1 MVLSASLFR
10 LPHARAWV
18 AFILCLVGLMSM
30 GTASAQTRPVISGT
44 PAPTEVGKPFSF
56 TPTVYNPSNIKLTFS
71 MWNPPSWMSQDPA
84 TGRIYGTPTTTG
96 YWGNV
101 LINATGYYS
110 DRILGPSFVIE
121 VVPATA
127 ANRAPTISGTPPA
140 SVALRNVYQFTP
152 TASDADGDTLTFSI
166 SNKPSWASFNASTG
180 RLRGTP
186 GASGTFSGIVIR
198 VSDGKATT
206 SLPAFSITVGSTA
219 NRAPTISGSP
229 TTAVSVNTAYSF
241 QPTASD
247 ADGDTLGFSI
257 ANKPTWASF
266 STTTGRLSGTP
277 TAAATHSGIVI
288 TVSDGKTSTS
298 LPAFAI
304 TVNGAANRAPTITGS
319 PSTSVNANSAYS
331 FRPTASDA
339 DGDTLTFSIANKPS
353 WASFSTSTGQLSGTP
368 AAADA
373 GTFSGIVISVSD
385 GKTSASLSAFA
396 IAVNQVSLGSATVSW
411 VAPSQNTDG
420 SSLTNLAGYRIYY
433 GTSATALTQVVNVTN
448 PSLSTY
454 MIEGLSPATY
464 YFAVRAYTSAGAES
478 TNSNVASKTVQ

>member
-1 MVLSASLFR
+1 MVLSASVFR
-10 LPHARAWV
+10 LPHAKAWV
-18 AFILCLVGLMSM
+18 AFVLCLVGLLGM
-30 GTASAQTRPVISGT
+30 GAASAQTRPVISGT

-56 TPTVYNPSNIKLTFS
+56 TPTVYNPSNVKLSFS
-71 MWNPPSWMSQDPA
+71 IWNKPSWVALDAA
-84 TGRIYGTPTTTG
+84 TGRISGTPTSTG
-96 YWGNV
+96 VWGNV
-101 LINATGYYS
+101 LINATGYLGE
-110 DRILGPSFVIE
+110 RILGPEFAIQ
-121 VVPATA
+121 VVPAA
-127 ANRAPTISGTPPA
+127 SGNSAPTIAGSPPT

-152 TASDADGDTLTFSI
+152 AASDADGDTLTFSI
-166 SNKPSWASFNASTG
+166 ANKPSWAAFNTSTG
-180 RLRGTP
+180 RIRGTP
-186 GASGTFSGIVIR
+186 GKSGTFSGIVIS
-198 VSDGKATT
+198 VSDGKASA

-229 TTAVSVNTAYSF
+229 ATSVSVNTAYSF

-298 LPAFAI
+298 LPAFSI
-304 TVNGAANRAPTITGS
+304 TVNATANRAPTITGS
-319 PSTSVNANSAYS
+319 PVTSVNADSAYS
-331 FRPTASDA
+331 FRPTAADA

-353 WASFSTSTGQLSGTP
+353 WASFSSSTGQLSGTP
-368 AAADA
+368 AAANA

-385 GKTSASLSAFA
+385 GKTSASLPAFA
-396 IAVNQVSLGSATVSW
+396 ITVNQVSLGSATVSW

-420 SSLTNLAGYRIYY
+420 SSLTDLAGYRIYY
-433 GTSATALTQVVNVTN
+433 GTSATALTQVVSVTN